1 MPLGQVWDQSSMRKV
16 IETGSVSLKK
26 ALKHWTIRKSLTY
39 MTVYHG
45 LQPTFAS
52 VTSCIDD
59 NPNSSIATDLREL
72 SYSLQ
77 KTNISPNGGI
87 STPVSLQASQT
98 STSTSTTPLTSGSMT
113 QHKSPVQTYTDG
125 ETTFSPPQ
133 AWSPVSSSYVPQST
147 LPMSQEP
154 SPHLRAISIPRPRK
168 HANRI
173 RKKPPPEDRTCE
185 VCNLVLASVGNKN
198 RHVDDKHQPV
208 NGSGGGDGL
217 SQESSPAAG
226 SPSGMLARKLHFCQ
240 LGCGARYAQARN
252 RDVHERKQCRKRGA
266 SYGVGQG

>member
-1 MPLGQVWDQSSMRKV
+1 MRKV
-16 IETGSVSLKK
+16 IETGSVSLRK
-26 ALKHWTIRKSLTY
+26 ALKHWTVRKSLTY

-45 LQPTFAS
+45 LQPTFVS

-72 SYSLQ
+72 SSSLQ
-77 KTNISPNGGI
+77 KINISPIGEI
-87 STPVSLQASQT
+87 STPVSQQTAQT
-98 STSTSTTPLTSGSMT
+98 SASTSTTPLTSGSMT
-113 QHKSPVQTYTDG
+113 QHKSPVQTNSDG

-133 AWSPVSSSYVPQST
+133 AWSPVSSIYVPQSE

-173 RKKPPPEDRTCE
+173 RKKPPPEDRTCK
-185 VCNLVLASVGNKN
+185 VCGLVLSSVGNKN

-208 NGSGGGDGL
+208 NGSDGGDGL
-217 SQESSPAAG
+217 PHESSPVTG
-226 SPSGMLARKLHFCQ
+226 PLSGMLARKPHFCRFH
-240 LGCGARYAQARN
+240 CGARYAQARN
-252 RDVHERKQCRKRGA
+252 RDEHEKNQCRMRGA
-266 SYGVGQG
+266 SYGVGRE